1 MMTDKA
7 PADSRLRWR
16 VEDGDIW
23 QGKGGTQEF
32 LVVECHSHEMQEMGY
47 DIADTTDCEAL
58 PLTHYEYHEF
68 EL

>member
-16 VEDGDIW
+16 MEDGDIW

-32 LVVECHSHEMQEMGY
+32 PTVECRSHEM
-47 DIADTTDCEAL
+47 
-58 PLTHYEYHEF
+58 
-68 EL
+68 